1 MAVGREEVEIVK
13 PRSDKREYRRIVLEN
28 SLEVLLIGDPETDK
42 CAASMDVGVG
52 HFSDPPGI
60 EGLAHFLEHML
71 FYASEKY
78 PEEDSFDKYTSQH
91 GGGTNALTGSDHTNY
106 HFVANADCF
115 EEALDRF
122 SQFFVKPLMLSDAVK
137 REIKAVDSEFQK
149 NFLSDSWR
157 IGQLWSHLSMEAHPY
172 HKFGTGNRQTLEVQP
187 KAKGIDIRQELIKFY
202 EENYSAN
209 LMHLV
214 VYGKVSLDKIQDL
227 VVQKFNAISN
237 NNRSRLHIS
246 GDPCSWEHLQVLVR
260 AVPICDDHTLQ
271 VQWPIP
277 CSIHHYKEVP
287 CGFLTHLIGHEGEG
301 SLFHALKRLGWAT
314 SLSAYESFVDSN
326 SSFFNVFIEM
336 TDAGNEHMQD
346 IVGLLFKYIGII
358 HQFGICE
365 WIYNEIAAV
374 SKTMFHNQDKISP
387 MSYVVSIA
395 SHMKLYPPK
404 DWLVKSSLP
413 SKFNPSIIRAV
424 LERLSSRNF
433 RIFWVSKNFEGE
445 TNMVEPWYAT
455 AYCVDKLNDST
466 IQEWMQ
472 HAPSEHLRLPVANQ
486 FIATDLSLKKTD
498 KVMYPVLLRK
508 TSFSTLW
515 YKPDTAF
522 SVPKATVHL
531 KFNCPY
537 ACNSPHA
544 ELLAR
549 IFKHLVFD
557 YLNEYAYYAELAG
570 LYYGICRTD
579 DGFELN
585 VSGYNH
591 KLRVLLDTVL
601 KAMADFTVKPE
612 RFSVIKEKLTKSYQN
627 FKFDEPRFHAS
638 YYRSL
643 ILNDH
648 SWPWEEDLEILET
661 LKPKDLSGFA
671 PTMLSRAFLECYIAG
686 NIERNEAE
694 SIVHHIE
701 DVFFNGTYP
710 ISKPALPSQL
720 MTSRLVTLDEGA
732 SYVYSTEGLNP
743 NDENS
748 ALIHYIQIHQDDI
761 ILNVRLQLLAFIA
774 RHEAFH
780 QLRTV
785 EQLGYV
791 CSLTHRYDLGV
802 HGLQFTVQSA
812 VKCPKYIDTRVQSF
826 LKSFES
832 KLSEM
837 SKVEFE
843 SHLNAL
849 IESKMEKDKNLWEEC
864 ERHWEEITDR
874 TFLFDRVET
883 EVAALRELTKQ
894 ELIAFFH
901 EHIRIG
907 APKRKVL
914 SVRVYG
920 SKHSSDLEADKNEAV
935 GPNTVLIDDIFSFRA
950 SQPLYG
956 SPRRGYELM
965 EVHSSSK

>member
-1 MAVGREEVEIVK
+1 MGKTIVDCGIIK
-13 PRSDKREYRRIVLEN
+13 ARNDNREYRRVVLEN
-28 SLEVLLIGDPETDK
+28 SLEALLVSDPDTDK

-122 SQFFVKPLMLSDAVK
+122 SQFFVKPLMSSDAVK

-157 IGQLWSHLSMEAHPY
+157 IGQLRSHLSIEAHPY

-214 VYGKVSLDKIQDL
+214 VYGKVPLDKIQDL

-237 NNRSRLHIS
+237 DNRSCLHIS
-246 GDPCSWEHLQVLVR
+246 GQPCSGEHLQVLVR

-277 CSIHHYKEVP
+277 RSIHHYKEIP
-287 CGFLTHLIGHEGEG
+287 CGYLTHLIGHEGEG

-314 SLSAYESFVDSN
+314 SLSAYESFADSN

-336 TDAGNEHMQD
+336 TDAGHEHMQD
-346 IVGLLFKYIGII
+346 IVGLLFKYIDIINQSGI
-358 HQFGICE
+358 FE
-365 WIYNEIAAV
+365 WIHDEIAAV
-374 SKTMFHNQDKISP
+374 SETMFHNQDKISP

-395 SHMKLYPPK
+395 SDMKLYPPK
-404 DWLVKSSLP
+404 DWLVRSSLP
-413 SKFNPSIIRAV
+413 SKFNPSITCAV
-424 LERLSSRNF
+424 LEKLSSRNL

-455 AYCVDKLNDST
+455 AYRVDKLTDST
-466 IQEWMQ
+466 IQ
-472 HAPSEHLRLPVANQ
+472 
-486 FIATDLSLKKTD
+486 
-498 KVMYPVLLRK
+498 
-508 TSFSTLW
+508 
-515 YKPDTAF
+515 
-522 SVPKATVHL
+522 
-531 KFNCPY
+531 
-537 ACNSPHA
+537 
-544 ELLAR
+544 
-549 IFKHLVFD
+549 
-557 YLNEYAYYAELAG
+557 
-570 LYYGICRTD
+570 
-579 DGFELN
+579 
-585 VSGYNH
+585 
-591 KLRVLLDTVL
+591 
-601 KAMADFTVKPE
+601 
-612 RFSVIKEKLTKSYQN
+612 EKLTKSYQN

-648 SWPWEEDLEILET
+648 SWPWEEDLEMLET

-671 PTMLSRAFLECYIAG
+671 PTMLSRAFLECW

-710 ISKPALPSQL
+710 ICKPALPSQL
-720 MTSRLVTLDEGA
+720 VTSRLITLDEGA

-748 ALIHYIQIHQDDI
+748 ALIHYIQ
-761 ILNVRLQLLAFIA
+761 V
-774 RHEAFH
+774 
-780 QLRTV
+780 T
-785 EQLGYV
+785 
-791 CSLTHRYDLGV
+791 
-802 HGLQFTVQSA
+802 
-812 VKCPKYIDTRVQSF
+812 
-826 LKSFES
+826 
-832 KLSEM
+832 
-837 SKVEFE
+837 
-843 SHLNAL
+843 
-849 IESKMEKDKNLWEEC
+849 
-864 ERHWEEITDR
+864 
-874 TFLFDRVET
+874 
-883 EVAALRELTKQ
+883 ALRELTKR
-894 ELIAFFH
+894 ELISFFH
-901 EHIRIG
+901 EHIRVG

-920 SKHSSDLEADKNEAV
+920 NKHSSDLEADKNEAV
-935 GPNTVLIDDIFSFRA
+935 GPNTVRIDDIFSFRA

-956 SPRRGYELM
+956 SQRRGYEQM
-965 EVHSSSK
+965 KVQSSSK